1 MASLLDQAK
10 EHYNL
15 ARYDAAGAA
24 LEAVL
29 AAEPQNVDALLL
41 LGMVLEKQDN
51 LPLAAEIFAHA
62 LGLSPNQKKNIGLR
76 AVTHFIALN
85 NTPKALETLM
95 KLHDLMPDDKDV
107 VHAICSVYREANR
120 YGEAAPFAHKLA
132 QLADGF
138 AGWLNAGI
146 VLSGLG
152 KLNEA
157 YDLLAKAHKA
167 RPEERLALC
176 EYFWC
181 ASSLCEF
188 ETADRLQALL
198 LDGLARDGDKPD
210 IRESAFRALMWSGDE
225 DYLAKAGLRTAQGLF
240 QVAPKSKTYQRSH
253 PRRPGRLRIGYVS
266 NDFYDHA
273 TMTLIAGVLEAHDR
287 ANFEIFTFC
296 YTEQQNRKGAMR
308 QRFLASCEHMI
319 DILDVP
325 DDLVIQ
331 AVREL
336 DIDILVDLKG
346 FTQGSRL
353 SIFAAKAAP
362 IQITWLGFPGTVQ
375 GAGMD
380 YAITDRFVTPPASDA
395 FFEEKLLRMPMSYQ
409 CNDAAREPVAR
420 VGSRADHGL
429 PDDAIVFCSFNQA
442 VKIRTPILKAWMEIL
457 QRVEKSVLWIGQLN
471 NRAKEN
477 LKNAAIAS
485 GLDPAR
491 LIFAETV
498 PIADHLRR
506 LPQADI
512 ALDTAPC
519 NGHTTTSDALWA
531 GVPVIT
537 VKGTSFAGRVS
548 ESLLNTVGLPDLV
561 AEDLSAYVELAVN
574 LAQDQTR
581 MSELNRVLVDGRK
594 TLPLFDS
601 NAFCR
606 DLEGLYRS
614 VLTEER
620 LLQE

>member
-10 EHYNL
+10 EHYNSG
-15 ARYDAAGAA
+15 RYDAAGAA
-24 LEAVL
+24 LEAVIGT
-29 AAEPQNVDALLL
+29 EPQNIDAFLLM
-41 LGMVLEKQDN
+41 GMVLEKQNN
-51 LPLAAEIFAHA
+51 LALAAELFAHA
-62 LGLSPNQKKNIGLR
+62 LDMPSNQKKNIGLR
-76 AVTHFIALN
+76 AATHFLAVSN
-85 NTPKALETLM
+85 RSKALETLL
-95 KLHDLMPDDKDV
+95 KLDTLVPDDKDV
-107 VHAICSVYREANR
+107 VHAICSLHREANR
-120 YGEAAPFAHKLA
+120 YLDAAPYARRLA
-132 QLADGF
+132 TLADGF

-152 KLNEA
+152 RMVEA
-157 YDLLAKAHKA
+157 HDLLAKAHQE
-167 RPEERLALC
+167 RPDERLALC
-176 EYFWC
+176 EYFWA

-198 LDGLARDGDKPD
+198 LDGLARDGDTPD

-225 DYLAKAGLRTAQGLF
+225 AYLAKAGLRTAQGLF
-240 QVAPKSKTYQRSH
+240 SVMPKSEHYVRPH
-253 PRRPGRLRIGYVS
+253 PRRPGRVRIGYVS

-273 TMTLIAGVLEAHDR
+273 TMTLLAGVLEAHDQTE
-287 ANFEIFTFC
+287 FEIFAFC

-325 DDLVIQ
+325 DELVIQ

-336 DIDILVDLKG
+336 DIDVLVDLKG

-353 SIFAAKAAP
+353 SIFAARAAP

-380 YAITDRFVTPPASDA
+380 YAITDRFVTPDSSDA
-395 FFEEKLLRMPMSYQ
+395 FFEEKLLRMPASYQ
-409 CNDAAREPVAR
+409 CNDAAREPVSR
-420 VGSRADHGL
+420 VGARADHGL
-429 PDDAIVFCSFNQA
+429 PEGAIVFCTFNQP
-442 VKIRTPILKAWMEIL
+442 VKIRRPIVDAWIQIL
-457 QRVEKSVLWIGQLN
+457 LQVENSVLWIGQLH
-471 NRAKEN
+471 NRARDN
-477 LKNAAIAS
+477 LKKPAISA
-485 GLDPAR
+485 GIDPAR
-491 LIFAETV
+491 LIFADTV
-498 PIADHLRR
+498 SIADHLRR

-548 ESLLNTVGLPDLV
+548 ESLLNAVGLGELV
-561 AEDLSAYVELAVN
+561 AENMTNYVELAVS
-574 LAQDQTR
+574 LARDPSR
-581 MSELNRVLVDGRK
+581 LAELNDALIKGRA

-601 NAFCR
+601 KAFCR

-614 VLTEER
+614 VIPKDI
-620 LLQE
+620 Q